1 MITFC
6 LPSKNNLRYL
16 KACIPSIQQN
26 SYYNT
31 NKILVFIDEDTDGT
45 EEWLKENNIPYV
57 VNPDKE
63 CKGIGNAYD
72 ILFREATTDLVM
84 AFHTDMLLGHHAD
97 RYLVE
102 AYQPKSVICA
112 TRIEPPLH
120 PPGPEKI
127 VVDFGMWPEE
137 IKWDAFNETT
147 KQLSQE
153 NEGKYGKALFAPWL
167 IDRRDHLGHD
177 DVFKSIYED
186 ADLFRRIVLAG
197 YNVVQVW
204 SSLVYHLTCRSSK
217 FEHVSEDNQ
226 FQTQGSIEWQKK
238 NHAMALEYIRKWGGM
253 FKEYGPCEPRPNT
266 KYDIGLKVSNCISEL
281 LQFEPYV
288 TNLNV
293 DCETVAYVNYAQ
305 PLSSFNIANKFVDSL
320 HNDIVLEFDPTQGPI
335 SELQYTLT
343 NMEDILEQVDE
354 NSSYQLGSV
363 KLTIGQKLICN
374 PKININEH
382 ITSSTQLQ

>member
-26 SYYNT
+26 SYYKT

-45 EEWLKENNIPYV
+45 EEWLKENDIPYV
-57 VNPDKE
+57 LNPDSN

-72 ILFREATTDLVM
+72 ILFRASTTDLVM
-84 AFHTDMLLGHHAD
+84 AFHTDMLLGYHAD
-97 RYLVE
+97 RFLVE
-102 AYQPKSVICA
+102 AYKPKSVVCA

-127 VVDFGMWPEE
+127 VMDFGMWPED

-147 KQLSQE
+147 KQLAESSV
-153 NEGKYGKALFAPWL
+153 GKLGKSLFAPWL
-167 IDRRDHLGHD
+167 INRNDHLGHD
-177 DVFKSIYED
+177 DIFKSIYED
-186 ADLFRRIVLAG
+186 ADLFRRFAIAEYG
-197 YNVVQVW
+197 IIQVW

-217 FEHVSEDNQ
+217 FEHVGDDSQ

-253 FKEYGPCEPRPNT
+253 FREYGPCEPRPNV
-266 KYDIGLKVSNCISEL
+266 KYDVGLSIQNCTSNL
-281 LQFEPYV
+281 LQFEPY
-288 TNLNV
+288 TSNMRV
-293 DCETVAYVNYAQ
+293 DCDVANYTEQAQ
-305 PLSSFNIANKFVDSL
+305 AISSF
-320 HNDIVLEFDPTQGPI
+320 DIVSKFANSLSNDVILEFDAKSGDP
-335 SELQYTLT
+335 SELNYVIT
-343 NMEDILEQVDE
+343 NLEDIMQQVDPH
-354 NSSYQLGSV
+354 SSYEFGTV
-363 KLTIGQKLICN
+363 RLTIKNKQTCN

-382 ITSSTQLQ
+382 IANNTEL